1 VTRLEENIFLVLS
14 VLNLFLINEDI
25 FVDSLHSIELTSI
38 LVGYQKNLS
47 KRPLVDDFNDLEISE
62 SRLVLSINSA
72 ETFTLSII

>member
-1 VTRLEENIFLVLS
+1 VTRLEENIFLVFS